1 MIKSHSKLILL
12 ILFSLT
18 LFGCR
23 ETVDVSLLEKYTGPV
38 SVAYNI
44 DLVHSD
50 STIVRTHLKA
60 KKQMEFENGN
70 IEFPEGIEIEFF
82 DKDGNTTT
90 TMRADRGYFD
100 RNANLYRGEG
110 DVRVENFEKD
120 QSLASEEVFW
130 DPNAKKIYTEKFVTV
145 REKETV
151 FNGTGMEADEGFNE
165 YKMYKVTNSRTILP
179 GEGM

>member
-1 MIKSHSKLILL
+1 
-12 ILFSLT
+12 
-18 LFGCR
+18 
-23 ETVDVSLLEKYTGPV
+23 
-38 SVAYNI
+38 
-44 DLVHSD
+44 
-50 STIVRTHLKA
+50 
-60 KKQMEFENGN
+60 MEFDNGN

-110 DVRVENFEKD
+110 DVRVENLEKD

>member
-1 MIKSHSKLILL
+1 MKPVTVLPVFMLL
-12 ILFSLT
+12 FT
-18 LFGCR
+18 LLSCR
-23 ETVDVSLLEKYTGPV
+23 EAVDLSVLEKYNGPM
-38 SVAYNI
+38 SIGYDI
-44 DLVHSD
+44 ELVHSD

-60 KKQMEFENGN
+60 KKQFEFGNGN
-70 IEFPEGIEIEFF
+70 VEFPEGIEIEFF
-82 DKDGNTTT
+82 DKMGNVTT

-110 DVRVENFEKD
+110 DVRVNNLEKD
-120 QSLASEEVFW
+120 QSLTSEELFW

-165 YKMYKVTNSRTILP
+165 YKMFKVTNSRTILP
-179 GEGM
+179 GEEF